1 MEEARALGDHS
12 ALAAPTNFP
21 PYGDSATA
29 RSSAVEGAPC
39 SLNGSARPGCP
50 AKPNARGSVSGR
62 RRHPR
67 KSHRDRAGL
76 GSDGAMATIHAFGP
90 FRLDADAEILF
101 RGSDPLPVGKRAVAV
116 LRVLV
121 ERAGAPVSKDTLIDA
136 AWAGWRSRR
145 AISQCKLPHCVGHS
159 ARCRWS
165 RLDSY
170 QFRGR
175 RPPGIGAR
183 GPPSFGKISEAT
195 AHAKEASALAQRLGA
210 RGSEAHALCL
220 NGDVASARGVDDAD
234 GYYGRALAL
243 AEPSSMRPLV
253 AHCHLGLGK
262 MHRRAGNHGRDQ
274 GELGIATA
282 MYREMEMPYWLERA
296 QGELSQLS

>member
-1 MEEARALGDHS
+1 MRRARSVRPPWRLPRSAPEVVKAARRISESFPNGVGDDFDHACICSISPQCAGPGLFSGHRTRRAEQTWGRCFPYVLRAPEGWSQGTLIAAAWPSSRANNPCLMASGVPFPEMEEARVLADHS
-12 ALAAPTNFP
+12 VLAAPTNFP

-159 ARCRWS
+159 ARCPAE
-165 RLDSY
+165 
-170 QFRGR
+170 Q
-175 RPPGIGAR
+175 IG
-183 GPPSFGKISEAT
+183 
-195 AHAKEASALAQRLGA
+195 
-210 RGSEAHALCL
+210 
-220 NGDVASARGVDDAD
+220 
-234 GYYGRALAL
+234 
-243 AEPSSMRPLV
+243 
-253 AHCHLGLGK
+253 
-262 MHRRAGNHGRDQ
+262 
-274 GELGIATA
+274 
-282 MYREMEMPYWLERA
+282 
-296 QGELSQLS
+296 